1 MNQYTKEV
9 MKHFL
14 KPKNAGIIKNADGIG
29 REGNQKCGDVME
41 VYIKVGQ
48 KNNLEIIKEIKFKTL
63 GCPAAIASS
72 DVLCEIAKG
81 KTFQEAEKIS
91 NTDIVKKLKG
101 LPMIKIHCSVMGAK
115 TLKKAIENY
124 KSKREKNG

>member
-14 KPKNAGIIKNADGIG
+14 KPRNAGIIKNADGIG
-29 REGNQKCGDVME
+29 KEGNQTCGDIME
-41 VYIKVGQ
+41 VYIKVGK

-63 GCPAAIASS
+63 GCPAALASS

-81 KTFQEAEKIS
+81 KTFEEAEKIS
-91 NTDIVKKLKG
+91 NTDILKKLKG
-101 LPMIKIHCSVMGAK
+101 LPMVKLHCSVMGAK
-115 TLKKAIENY
+115 TLKKAIADY
-124 KSKREKNG
+124 KNKQGRK